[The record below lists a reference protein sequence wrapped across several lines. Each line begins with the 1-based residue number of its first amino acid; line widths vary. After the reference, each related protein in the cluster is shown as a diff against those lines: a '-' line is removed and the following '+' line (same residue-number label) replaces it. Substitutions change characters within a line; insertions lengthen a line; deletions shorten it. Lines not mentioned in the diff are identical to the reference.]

1 MVSID
6 PKTSEWNAWRAYR
19 AAKSLRVDVMDQLA
33 AEGRSWIEDSPWP
46 PNLVEP
52 AAEASA
58 ASPLPEPTKE
68 EPVEVRLSAG
78 ALQLGF
84 AGLVIDHPYLLRRDG
99 LAARAG
105 IIPSDRM
112 IKVVVR
118 YPDWMTT
125 PPVMAAIA
133 GPAKGPGAAKPR
145 SWEEFAAG
153 AEFMPAGTL
162 VRLEFRRG
170 ERIHELDLEVSL
182 GLPRDVCLA
191 VDTPAPF
198 AQLSGSLQR
207 AYIGHLVKSR
217 ESMTDDLAVSLL
229 REAMAWELNEV
240 GAELATPAIAAR
252 AGHMHEVEYDP
263 LDYGSFPKQPVL
275 PQPQISQYATRLGRH
290 YQR

>member
-1 MVSID
+1 
-6 PKTSEWNAWRAYR
+6 
-19 AAKSLRVDVMDQLA
+19 
-33 AEGRSWIEDSPWP
+33 
-46 PNLVEP
+46 
-52 AAEASA
+52 
-58 ASPLPEPTKE
+58 
-68 EPVEVRLSAG
+68 
-78 ALQLGF
+78 
-84 AGLVIDHPYLLRRDG
+84 
-99 LAARAG
+99 
-105 IIPSDRM
+105 
-112 IKVVVR
+112 
-118 YPDWMTT
+118 
-125 PPVMAAIA
+125 
-133 GPAKGPGAAKPR
+133 
-145 SWEEFAAG
+145 
-153 AEFMPAGTL
+153 MPAGTL